1 MLTEDSTVSLGGVGD
16 AVSLGGDDL
25 PRQSLAGGVDASFSR
40 PTEDSSRCAIR
51 LSDGGDHHHLS
62 QPATHDIPTEDS
74 SGRPVSL
81 GGDDRSRQL
90 LAGVVDVDA
99 ILNMLTEDIT
109 ECAVSMGGG
118 GDCRHQSHVATRD
131 VPTED
136 SSGCAVS
143 LGGDDRPRQ
152 SLAGGADASFS
163 LPTEDSSG
171 CAVTPGDGGDRRHQ
185 SINRDI
191 PTEDSS
197 GCAVSLGGDDRSRQ
211 SLAGGADASFN
222 LPTEDSSGDELMH
235 VRIRRKRPRRKELSS
250 DDSSTCSK
258 IFDDVDHRRKRLQK
272 HAKAKRPRSSELT
285 NDDDGTSNKAATNS
299 DVNSHGVRVAVTHN
313 SVRRKWDRKHFCKFC
328 MTAQS
333 KLSRHMFL
341 KHMDEAEV
349 AAVACIPLKSR
360 RRKVLLRKLL
370 NDGDYQHNVDVLE
383 KKAGEII
390 PFKRPSSSSSFDQ
403 FIPCEYCH
411 AMFVRRNL
419 WKHKKTCDFKPSSQA
434 DVDHDSKHCQG
445 AGSLLLPYSC
455 EAGEDFKREVMST
468 MHQDEVTAAMRTD
481 DLIMKFGTRLFF
493 KHGHLV
499 HRKQYIRDRLR
510 QVGRLLLYMRNTVE
524 SISSLTDCIVPDM
537 FAHVVKSV
545 RSICGFDEEA
555 HIYTVPSLALKM
567 GYCLKEC
574 TKIEINCCTVKG
586 PSAAEKKAR
595 YEEFLLLCDREWS
608 HEISSHAL
616 RSLHQRK
623 FNKPVVLPLAE
634 DVKLLHDYLAKKAEK
649 CTQSLSNEPSSAV
662 WNELSKVTLTQV
674 IIFNRRRGGEAERL
688 LLSTYCSA
696 ANGSTNEDVDVC
708 LSQVER
714 TLCKQF
720 RTVNIE
726 GKRGR
731 KVPVLLTSA
740 FQAQVTLLVDTRKAV
755 GVSERNKFV
764 FARSSSRLP
773 HRSSDCL
780 RTFAHECGARNPA
793 ALTSTKL
800 RKHIATMSQMLSLKR
815 HELDLLANF
824 LGHDIRIHR
833 EFYRLPEETLQMAK
847 VSKLLLAME
856 RGETTTLQGRNFDD
870 ISVNVAGEIIQD
882 SNLMLSMLLIYVVIL
897 QTFCLVC
904 FNFSLLQL

>member
-1 MLTEDSTVSLGGVGD
+1 MSLCLQNSAKFLKEQSAST
-16 AVSLGGDDL
+16 A
-25 PRQSLAGGVDASFSR
+25 AAAS
-40 PTEDSSRCAIR
+40 DN
-51 LSDGGDHHHLS
+51 
-62 QPATHDIPTEDS
+62 
-74 SGRPVSL
+74 V
-81 GGDDRSRQL
+81 
-90 LAGVVDVDA
+90 
-99 ILNMLTEDIT
+99 
-109 ECAVSMGGG
+109 
-118 GDCRHQSHVATRD
+118 
-131 VPTED
+131 
-136 SSGCAVS
+136 
-143 LGGDDRPRQ
+143 
-152 SLAGGADASFS
+152 
-163 LPTEDSSG
+163 
-171 CAVTPGDGGDRRHQ
+171 PGDVGQQSASTAAAASDKVPGDVGQQ
-185 SINRDI
+185 SASTAAAASDKV
-191 PTEDSS
+191 P
-197 GCAVSLGGDDRSRQ
+197 GDVGQQ
-211 SLAGGADASFN
+211 SAS
-222 LPTEDSSGDELMH
+222 PAAAASDKVPDDDDSSGDELMH
-235 VRIRRKRPRRKELSS
+235 VRIGGKRQRRKGLSS

-272 HAKAKRPRSSELT
+272 HAKAKRPRSRELT
-285 NDDDGTSNKAATNS
+285 SDDGTSNKAATHS

-313 SVRRKWDRKHFCKFC
+313 EVRRKWDRKHFCKFC

-341 KHMDEAEV
+341 KHIDKAEV

-360 RRKVLLRKLL
+360 RRKLLLRKLL

-383 KKAGEII
+383 KKASEII
-390 PFKRPSSSSSFDQ
+390 PFKRPSSSSSVDH

-419 WKHKKTCDFKPSSQA
+419 WKHKKTCDFKPSSSQA

-510 QVGRLLLYMRNTVE
+510 QVGRLLMHMRNTVG

-545 RSICGFDEEA
+545 RSICGFDEKA

-567 GYCLKEC
+567 GYSLKEC

-649 CTQSLSNEPSSAV
+649 CSQRLSNEPSSAV

-740 FQAQVTLLVDTRKAV
+740 LQAQVTLLIDTRKAV
-755 GVSERNKFV
+755 GVSEMNKFV

-780 RTFAHECGARNPA
+780 RTFANECGARNPA

-856 RGETTTLQGRNFDD
+856 RGETTTLQGRNFED

-882 SNLMLSMLLIYVVIL
+882 SNLMLSMLL
-897 QTFCLVC
+897 VC